1 MVVRVYPGAKSP
13 THEISLSDGV
23 NTWGLRLD
31 GGPRALQEV
40 PMTPSTLQFTGGGS
54 KFGDWEPGMSHIE
67 QRTWIG
73 GRGSDDFASDPTRF
87 FDSHMAFTMVDGK
100 VFPASQ
106 WKLGACNDFK
116 ETYEY
121 MPGNVNW
128 QALLGEKRFVSID
141 FTVGASAFDA
151 HKIYIWLRRIGSPN
165 AVTYAIYTDN
175 SGNPNDLHSSATGTV
190 DINDVTDVVSR
201 WIAVNVSAAS
211 NLADN
216 TKYHVVIFANTNDN
230 AANHWEVGVDKVESN
245 SKCSSDGASWSDA
258 EFTLYHRVVAASTNR
273 RIYYFLFRGA
283 LYAVDR
289 KADGSASELFIN
301 GDRGKCTTGG
311 EATLQDT
318 NKSWTADEWIGAWVQ
333 IIAGTGKGQYREIT
347 DNTTDTLTVG
357 TWDINPDSTSVY
369 VIYATNIWQN
379 ITPTSGD
386 QFDTAVTGPP
396 WVAEKVAYFPRGNGS
411 NIFKMQYNEGASP
424 PVHEFRDDT
433 GDKADLIYG
442 FSDDT
447 NGYRLYVADNSVMTL
462 IRFAT
467 VAYAS
472 NLASGTA
479 IDVGDDSAGIVNITE
494 HNDKLWVFKEDGFY
508 EIDSDKAIK
517 KASGMDFV
525 RSENTGE
532 ALANR
537 NFYLYSSWG
546 GFELMQMQ
554 ENAAMIDMASI
565 GPNRGEGLPNDRRGP
580 VTAILPHPAGLFAAI
595 DGGNEGY
602 SSVLVRTDPVGWHEV
617 FRSPEIGLRIRG
629 LFWQDCPGTRP
640 RLWIDGGDDMFYQE
654 WPQNAINPLKDNGFV
669 FQHECSVI
677 SSTIDMGAALLPKF
691 IKELNLISENLTTG
705 IEVHLEYQVD
715 NDIETSTWIKAETFY
730 SSPEDSLEINKGNV
744 KRIRYRL
751 RLLTNDADVPPVIF
765 STVLEG
771 FARTPLKYQWNMRIK
786 ISDTQRDLSGGNVD
800 YDPDEFLTWL
810 KDAAIGARR
819 IYMRS
824 IWEQMDGRYVIV
836 EPPSTL
842 RQFTNNILGFWGGA
856 VTVTVR
862 EG

>member
-1 MVVRVYPGAKSP
+1 
-13 THEISLSDGV
+13 
-23 NTWGLRLD
+23 
-31 GGPRALQEV
+31 
-40 PMTPSTLQFTGGGS
+40 
-54 KFGDWEPGMSHIE
+54 MSHIE

-73 GRGSDDFASDPTRF
+73 GRGSDDFALDPTRF
-87 FDSHMAFTMVDGK
+87 FDSHMAFTMVNGK
-100 VFPASQ
+100 VFPAPQ
-106 WKLGACNDFK
+106 WKLGVCEDFK
-116 ETYEY
+116 ESYEY
-121 MPGNVNW
+121 LPGNVNW
-128 QALLGEKRFVSID
+128 QALLGDKRWVSID
-141 FTVGASAFDA
+141 FIVGESAFDA
-151 HKIYIWLRRIGSPN
+151 NKIYIWLRRTGSPN
-165 AVTYAIYTDN
+165 AVTYSIYTD
-175 SGNPNDLHSSATGTV
+175 SDGYPNELHPNATGTV
-190 DINDVTDVVSR
+190 DINDVTDVVSC
-201 WIAVNVSAAS
+201 WIAVDISDSDALS
-211 NLADN
+211 ID
-216 TKYHVVIFANTNDN
+216 TKYHVVIHASEDDN
-230 AANHWEVGVDKVESN
+230 AANHWEVGVDKTESY
-245 SKCSSDGASWSDA
+245 SKYSSSGESWSSA
-258 EFTLYHRVVAASTNR
+258 EFTLYHRVMAAVTNR

-301 GDRGKCTTGG
+301 GDRGVSTTGG
-311 EATLQDT
+311 GTSLQDS
-318 NKSWTADEWIGAWVQ
+318 NKSWTVDEWVGAWVQ
-333 IIAGTGKGQYREIT
+333 IVAGTGKGQCRQIIN
-347 DNTTDTLTVG
+347 NTVDTLSISS
-357 TWDINPDSTSVY
+357 WDVNPSTDSLY
-369 VIYATNIWQN
+369 VIYSTNIWQD

-386 QFDTAVTGPP
+386 QFDVPITGPT
-396 WVAEKVAYFPRGNGS
+396 WVAEKVAYFPRGNGT
-411 NIFKMQYNEGASP
+411 NIFKMQYNESATP
-424 PVHEFRDDT
+424 PEHEFRDDT
-433 GDKADLIYG
+433 GDNADLIYG
-442 FSDDT
+442 FSDET
-447 NGYRLYVADNSVMTL
+447 NGYKLYIADNNEMTL
-462 IRFAT
+462 TRFST

-472 NLASGTA
+472 NLASGTS
-479 IDVGDDSAGIVNITE
+479 IDVGDDSAEIVNITE
-494 HNDKLWVFKEDGFY
+494 HNDKLWIFKEDGFY

-554 ENAAMIDMASI
+554 ENSAMIDMASI
-565 GPNRGEGLPNDRRGP
+565 GPNRGEGLPDDRRGP
-580 VTAILPHPAGLFAAI
+580 VRAILPHPAGLFAAI
-595 DGGNEGY
+595 DGGDDGY
-602 SSVLVRTDPVGWHEV
+602 SSVLIRTDPVGWHEV
-617 FRSPEIGLRIRG
+617 FRSPETGLRIRG

-654 WPQNAINPLKDNGFV
+654 WPQNAINPLKDSGFV
-669 FQHECSVI
+669 FQHECSLI

-715 NDIETSTWIKAETFY
+715 NDIGTKTWVNAETFY

-744 KRIRYRL
+744 KRIRFRL
-751 RLLTNDADVPPVIF
+751 RLLTNNADVPPVIF

-786 ISDTQRDLSGGNVD
+786 ISDTQTDLSGGHAD
-800 YDPDEFLTWL
+800 HDPDEFLSWL

-824 IWEQMDGRYVIV
+824 IWEQMDGKYVIV